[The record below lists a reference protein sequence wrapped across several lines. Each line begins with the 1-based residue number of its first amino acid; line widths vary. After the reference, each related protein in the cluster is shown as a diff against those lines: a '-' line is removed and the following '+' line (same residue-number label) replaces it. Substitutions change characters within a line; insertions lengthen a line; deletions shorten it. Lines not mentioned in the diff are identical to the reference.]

1 MLLKPLNEW
10 TLWQGTIQ
18 REHYCEPIRKPPM
31 ILPEI
36 RSTIGGTKPPAE
48 RIWDEITR
56 SYDLQ
61 SKKYWEGVKERAREY
76 RARKTTNPYQ

>member
-1 MLLKPLNEW
+1 
-10 TLWQGTIQ
+10 
-18 REHYCEPIRKPPM
+18 M

-36 RSTIGGTKPPAE
+36 RSTIGGTKPPTE

-61 SKKYWEGVKERAREY
+61 SKKYWEGVKRRAIEY
-76 RARKTTNPYQ
+76 RARKTMNPYQ